1 MSKQMNCGQG
11 FEPGKDD
18 QRYCRGFIERNSS
31 EAHDGL
37 AEKGHYYLTD
47 GERAMLAGVRN
58 TFEKIVAV
66 LNVAYPIETAW
77 IEEYG
82 VDAVLLTGISGMA
95 GGRALAEIL
104 EGSVNPSGKLP
115 NTWAKD
121 YWDYP
126 SAKNFLTLPDVRKKY
141 EGQDIKYLTTVYEE
155 GLYVGYRYFDTFHKE
170 AAFLFGHGLSYT
182 TFERKIHRTEVN
194 GLSAKVEMV
203 ITNTGNVSGK
213 DVVALYARI
222 PDGSWN
228 NRISAWWHLPRQKS
242 LHPGEP
248 DPYIWKSAKIV

>member
-1 MSKQMNCGQG
+1 M
-11 FEPGKDD
+11 
-18 QRYCRGFIERNSS
+18 
-31 EAHDGL
+31 
-37 AEKGHYYLTD
+37 
-47 GERAMLAGVRN
+47 
-58 TFEKIVAV
+58 
-66 LNVAYPIETAW
+66 AYPSKPLGSR
-77 IEEYG
+77 YG

-126 SAKNFLTLPDVRKKY
+126 SARNFLTLPDVRKKY

-203 ITNTGNVSGK
+203 ITTPQCFRKMWLRFMHGF
-213 DVVALYARI
+213 
-222 PDGSWN
+222 PTESWN
-228 NRISAWWHLPRQKS
+228 SRISAWWHLPRQS
-242 LHPGEP
+242 LHRGEQILTLEICENRP
-248 DPYIWKSAKIV
+248 VF

>member
-1 MSKQMNCGQG
+1 
-11 FEPGKDD
+11 
-18 QRYCRGFIERNSS
+18 
-31 EAHDGL
+31 
-37 AEKGHYYLTD
+37 
-47 GERAMLAGVRN
+47 
-58 TFEKIVAV
+58 
-66 LNVAYPIETAW
+66 
-77 IEEYG
+77 
-82 VDAVLLTGISGMA
+82 MA

-115 NTWAKD
+115 NHLGEGLLGLSQREKLSDLAGC
-121 YWDYP
+121 
-126 SAKNFLTLPDVRKKY
+126 SEKY

-170 AAFLFGHGLSYT
+170 AAFLFGHGLGYT

-222 PDGSWN
+222 PDGKLEQPNKRLVAFAKTEELARESQ
-228 NRISAWWHLPRQKS
+228 ILT
-242 LHPGEP
+242 L
-248 DPYIWKSAKIV
+248 KSAKIV